1 MLDVSFRRTAR
12 EKIQASLDEHFQA
25 LHDLGLRALQLN
37 LDLNSFN
44 ERKIK
49 LPDVAALA
57 TWPELTR
64 LTLQESGWRSQ
75 QLRVDAGS
83 VFGVLQYLQELTVV
97 CKYSGT
103 VKARWLRPPSHAE
116 QLVAR
121 MPKWPP
127 GAGPG
132 GGMAAAAAPP
142 LSGWPGFSSAGVQLQ
157 AGVAAVGGL
166 NGQGDA
172 ASGDAAME
180 DVASGGGGQL
190 AAGGLQAQP
199 APPTQQ
205 QLLRPVVTQHLRCQM
220 TQNQSM
226 ASELQK
232 AMRRMTPA
240 LQAHVSAL
248 TFEIVEETYAEPAR
262 GATPL
267 DVSALPGLKSL
278 TVLSG
283 AEDALANSKLD
294 VVGAT
299 ALESLVLFDVS
310 CGCWCYNKPGHGI
323 PPRLLSSP
331 APCLRSLTVVGFVV
345 HQCTNL
351 HALSLLTC
359 LEELRLEQPD
369 PDSVAAVT
377 GEVLLTWLPPS
388 LRVLKLHSVVLP
400 PCGLDSAAAA
410 KSPGSGAAGQSGLA
424 ATGGSSSEFGG
435 GGGGGGPLGGTV
447 PAPFALPGSRGASS
461 RSRSRAA
468 AAAGLLPGSSP
479 MPHPLAGG
487 GGGGGDGGPHSSLS
501 AGAVAE
507 LQYGVAPTAPL
518 PHLRELYL
526 SKCKVPALGVL
537 GVCPQLTS
545 LGVLNCLSC
554 SGALPVAAALPGL
567 RQLAIIHTLSTEQ
580 ELGPSAG
587 GGPVG
592 SGLPGMASMFPGGGV
607 AGDGRGPAGPA
618 ASAAAGPGG
627 ALLGKAGGLPAALG
641 GGGMEGNGAGP
652 ASAGAGA
659 AGHGSPAVHVPGL
672 PLPPVVWGSDEQVA
686 AIAACS
692 GVSQLELILPRGS
705 AGSAAVGSL
714 AAMPRLRQLDV
725 SLPCGLS
732 EGMMG
737 LARLGRGGRL
747 QRLTLWVDS
756 RTCVNRNRSRQLQA
770 IQRSLQAHMPD
781 TLVEWAGAESRH
793 SSWTGLEARVFSPH

>member
-1 MLDVSFRRTAR
+1 MVGPSALRA
-12 EKIQASLDEHFQA
+12 A

-49 LPDVAALA
+49 LPD
-57 TWPELTR
+57 
-64 LTLQESGWRSQ
+64 ESGWRSQ
-75 QLRVDAGS
+75 QLRVDASS
-83 VFGVLQYLQELTVV
+83 VFGALQHLQELTVV

-132 GGMAAAAAPP
+132 GAAAGAAPP
-142 LSGWPGFSSAGVQLQ
+142 LTGWPGFSAGVQLA
-157 AGVAAVGGL
+157 AGAPAAAAGGL
-166 NGQGDA
+166 GGD
-172 ASGDAAME
+172 GDGDVVRDDSPME
-180 DVASGGGGQL
+180 DTTQGGGGQL

-199 APPTQQ
+199 PQQ
-205 QLLRPVVTQHLRCQM
+205 QMMRPVVTQHLRCQM

-262 GATPL
+262 GSTPL
-267 DVSALPGLKSL
+267 DLSALPGLKSL

-294 VVGAT
+294 VVGAPV
-299 ALESLVLFDVS
+299 LESLVLFDVS

-369 PDSVAAVT
+369 PDSMAAVT

-400 PCGLDSAAAA
+400 PCGLDTAAAS
-410 KSPGSGAAGQSGLA
+410 SPASGAAGRAGPAVA
-424 ATGGSSSEFGG
+424 ADSSSDFGG
-435 GGGGGGPLGGTV
+435 GGRGSSGLLAGAAPV
-447 PAPFALPGSRGASS
+447 PFAPPGPRGTSS

-479 MPHPLAGG
+479 MPHPLAAAAAAAASGG
-487 GGGGGDGGPHSSLS
+487 SAGVGNGGPHSSLS
-501 AGAVAE
+501 AGAMAE
-507 LQYGVAPTAPL
+507 LLYGVAPTAPL

-526 SKCKVPALGVL
+526 SKCKVPTLGVL

-580 ELGPSAG
+580 ELGPSAM

-592 SGLPGMASMFPGGGV
+592 SGLPGMASVFPGGA
-607 AGDGRGPAGPA
+607 AGGGREPIGTA
-618 ASAAAGPGG
+618 ASAAMAPGA
-627 ALLGKAGGLPAALG
+627 ALLGKAGGLPAGLG
-641 GGGMEGNGAGP
+641 GAGMSGNGAGP
-652 ASAGAGA
+652 AGA
-659 AGHGSPAVHVPGL
+659 AGHGSTAVHVPGL

-686 AIAACS
+686 AIAACT
-692 GVSQLELILPRGS
+692 GVTQLELILPRGS

-737 LARLGRGGRL
+737 LAKLGRGGRL